1 MCGRYA
7 ITLPPDAMR
16 DLFGYPEQ
24 PNFPPRYNVAP
35 TQPVPIIRKEQDGQ
49 QHFQLVRWGLVPDW
63 AKEVGTKP
71 LFNARGETV
80 AEKPA
85 FRSAFRRRRCLI
97 PADGFYEWKT
107 SPPYA
112 RQPYLIRRNDHAPLA
127 FAGIWEH
134 WQSPDGSE
142 LESCSIIT
150 TEANATL
157 APIHHR
163 MPVILEEGAW
173 ETWLDTTE
181 TLTREA
187 QALIAPSPDDMLE
200 AVPVSRRVNAVA
212 NDDEAL
218 MAEVAPAEEPK
229 REKKTP
235 PKSSGPKSKDKDDG
249 QMSLL

>member
-24 PNFPPRYNVAP
+24 PNFPPRYNIAP
-35 TQPVPIIRKEQDGQ
+35 TQPIPIIRREHDGRR
-49 QHFQLVRWGLVPDW
+49 HFRLVRWGLVPDW

-71 LFNARGETV
+71 LFNARAETV

-85 FRSAFRRRRCLI
+85 FKMAFKRRRCLV
-97 PADGFYEWKT
+97 PADGFYEWKVT
-107 SPPYA
+107 PPVA
-112 RQPYLIRRNDHAPLA
+112 RQPYHIRRRDLAPMA

-134 WQSPDGSE
+134 WQSPDGAE

-150 TEANATL
+150 TQANATL

-163 MPVILEEGAW
+163 MPVILDEADW
-173 ETWLDTTE
+173 ETWIDTTE

-187 QALIAPSPDDMLE
+187 QTLLSPSPDDFLE
-200 AVPVSRRVNAVA
+200 ARPVSRRVNAVA
-212 NDDEAL
+212 NDDADL
-218 MAEVAPAEEPK
+218 QAEVAPAEEPK
-229 REKKTP
+229 REKKTK
-235 PKSSGPKSKDKDDG
+235 PKKKQDG
-249 QMSLL
+249 QVSLF